1 MTEERPQ
8 HIERREQLLAVAK
21 KIFAERGF
29 QSTTMD
35 DIAKEAGFTKPILYQ
50 FFQSKT
56 ELYKEIVEDIATSM
70 IHSLS
75 KAVNSAE
82 APRAKIEVAF
92 RVYFDMVVSDTD
104 AFRILFIHAH
114 DGETSGELRKL
125 ETGLISFM
133 VPYID
138 LSISDDHRRQL
149 AAGVLGI
156 AEGAAVVWLVQQ
168 EAKGWPAVAANEAE
182 LLASRS
188 ATLAWGGLRAVQH
201 D

>member
-1 MTEERPQ
+1 VAITEERPQ

-114 DGETSGELRKL
+114 DGETAGELRKL
-125 ETGLISFM
+125 DTGLISFM

-138 LSISDDHRRQL
+138 I
-149 AAGVLGI
+149 
-156 AEGAAVVWLVQQ
+156 
-168 EAKGWPAVAANEAE
+168 
-182 LLASRS
+182 
-188 ATLAWGGLRAVQH
+188 
-201 D
+201 

>member
-8 HIERREQLLAVAK
+8 HLERREQLLAVAK

-56 ELYKEIVEDIATSM
+56 ELYKEIVAQIAQSM

-75 KAVNSAE
+75 KAVNSVE

-92 RVYFDMVVSDTD
+92 RVYFDMAKPQVNCES
-104 AFRILFIHAH
+104 L
-114 DGETSGELRKL
+114 KL
-125 ETGLISFM
+125 GLSHSWFPTLISQ
-133 VPYID
+133 
-138 LSISDDHRRQL
+138 S
-149 AAGVLGI
+149 ATTT
-156 AEGAAVVWLVQQ
+156 
-168 EAKGWPAVAANEAE
+168 VASL
-182 LLASRS
+182 LLACLVLLKALQLSGS
-188 ATLAWGGLRAVQH
+188 CSKKLRAGQLSLLMKQSAWHHAVPPSHGVDYVQCNRTS
-201 D
+201 